1 MEGTCAQ
8 QPAIIKKGTAGQRS
22 QDDSEFLTILA
33 HRLKMSRVE
42 SSRVDEQSGGSTGSQ
57 SARGFVSASSSQ
69 SEAAASF
76 PLFFSEG
83 IPQRR
88 YSLINFGSG
97 GQMDNLDTILPPDED
112 IDPTQDWEDEE
123 GEEEEEE
130 ERTSASEVELSL
142 QAQLQPPQQQPLS
155 NPPTVTAASITP
167 HTHQNTSADRER
179 ETGATATSQ
188 HDSSLIENKT

>member
-8 QPAIIKKGTAGQRS
+8 QPTIIKKGTAGQRS

-42 SSRVDEQSGGSTGSQ
+42 SSRVDEQSGGNQGSQ
-57 SARGFVSASSSQ
+57 SARGFVSAGSSQ

-130 ERTSASEVELSL
+130 RTSASEVELSL
-142 QAQLQPPQQQPLS
+142 QAQLQPQQQQPLS
-155 NPPTVTAASITP
+155 NPPPVTDASITP
-167 HTHQNTSADRER
+167 HTHQNTPADTER

-188 HDSSLIENKT
+188 HDSSLLENKT